1 MFRFYSVL
9 SVRKL
14 ETAPTVLV
22 RVPKMRPSKMVS
34 FLVRET
40 CLVRNIDRT
49 SATTFRSGGEV
60 SKVFCPLLPVG
71 IDMQIWRIG
80 ADRWGVAVETRSK
93 IRNTSAS
100 CADLSNLRFAHLSI
114 DEAHL
119 GLATVPA
126 GLRAPRLWGYC
137 ASSEAS

>member
-60 SKVFCPLLPVG
+60 SKLLLICNG
-71 IDMQIWRIG
+71 
-80 ADRWGVAVETRSK
+80 
-93 IRNTSAS
+93 
-100 CADLSNLRFAHLSI
+100 LSNLNVQSDMERESI
-114 DEAHL
+114 LYSVMQEN
-119 GLATVPA
+119 GQGREVPEEGVCVA
-126 GLRAPRLWGYC
+126 VLQYFQFVD
-137 ASSEAS
+137 S